1 MNAPLT
7 LGSLFDGIGGFPLA
21 GVRHSI
27 IPVWASEIESFPIA
41 VTRLRFPRML
51 HVGDITKLKGA
62 ELPPVDIVTGGS
74 PCQDLSIA
82 GQRAGLA
89 GERSGLFME
98 QIRIVKEMRDEDMR
112 NGRADD
118 SVRPRYMVWEN
129 VPGAFSSAN
138 GEDFR
143 AVLEETCGIADGS
156 VSIPRPPGGIWLSAG
171 AIMGEEFSVA
181 WRLLDAQY
189 WGLAQRRKRIF
200 LVTDFGG
207 RTAPKILFEQD
218 GLPRDTAPGAQ
229 ARQGTAAV
237 TPAGAGDT
245 GGSAACHG
253 ETGSGQA
260 GQGNP
265 CVLTAGFSA
274 GQSVK
279 AGGIGYQEEC
289 ALTLK
294 ASESGT
300 NMVPSVLCLND
311 QGGNRMDVS
320 MEVTGTLRA
329 RMDGHPPLVLGCQED
344 SGKNNRPVLFE
355 NHGIDSGYSG
365 PHAVAPAMSAH
376 CGTSGNNVPLV
387 SQSSMFLPDSDEESG
402 PGVSYCIAGNI
413 IDRQDHN
420 GGNGIGVQRDIS
432 YTLNTAD
439 RHCVFSQQRSNEYL
453 QNEVVC
459 TQSAR
464 QYKDATD
471 LVCGP
476 EIAGVDCRSATENGD
491 LCGTLQSHP
500 SGGYSLNTL
509 HPVRIGR
516 LVRRLTPLE
525 CERLMGFPDHW
536 TDMEKAS
543 DSARYKALGNSA
555 AIPCVEFV
563 LRGIAYFL
571 RKSREEG
578 ND

>member
-1 MNAPLT
+1 MNTQLT

-21 GVRHSI
+21 AVRHGI
-27 IPVWASEIESFPIA
+27 IPVWASEIEPFPIG
-41 VTRLRFPRML
+41 VTRMRFPSML

-62 ELPPVDIVTGGS
+62 ELPPVEIVTGGS

-82 GQRAGLA
+82 GKRAGLA

-138 GEDFR
+138 GEDFH

-156 VSIPRPPGGIWLSAG
+156 VSIPRPPGRIWLSAG
-171 AIMGEEFSVA
+171 AIMGEKFSVA

-200 LVTDFGG
+200 LVADFGG

-218 GLPRDTAPGAQ
+218 GLPWDTAPGAQ
-229 ARQGTAAV
+229 ARQGPAAV

-245 GGSAACHG
+245 GGSAVCYE
-253 ETGSGQA
+253 ETRIGFGGGQA

-265 CVLTAGFSA
+265 CALTAGFSA
-274 GQSVK
+274 GQGVK

-289 ALTLK
+289 APTLK
-294 ASESGT
+294 GSESGT
-300 NMVPSVLCLND
+300 NRVPSVLCLND
-311 QGGNRMDVS
+311 QGGSQMCCSED
-320 MEVTGTLRA
+320 VTGTLRA
-329 RMDGHPPLVLGCQED
+329 QEHGHQPI
-344 SGKNNRPVLFE
+344 LFE
-355 NHGIDSGYSG
+355 NHGIDSRYSG
-365 PHAVAPAMSAH
+365 PLEVAPTMSDRY
-376 CGTSGNNVPLV
+376 GTGGNNVPLV
-387 SQSSMFLPDSDEESG
+387 SQSPMFPRDDGAGSAPEE
-402 PGVSYCIAGNI
+402 SYCIAGNI

-420 GGNGIGVQRDIS
+420 GGNGIGIQKDIS

-439 RHCVFSQQRSNEYL
+439 RHCVFSQRRSNG
-453 QNEVVC
+453 NTPNTVVGM
-459 TQSAR
+459 QSTR
-464 QYKDATD
+464 QYKDASD
-471 LVCGP
+471 LACAM
-476 EIAGVDCRSATENGD
+476 EIVGIDCRSATENGD
-491 LCGTLQSHP
+491 LCSTLQSHP

-536 TDMEKAS
+536 TGIEKAS
-543 DSARYKALGNSA
+543 DSARYKALGNSV

-571 RKSREEG
+571 RKSREER